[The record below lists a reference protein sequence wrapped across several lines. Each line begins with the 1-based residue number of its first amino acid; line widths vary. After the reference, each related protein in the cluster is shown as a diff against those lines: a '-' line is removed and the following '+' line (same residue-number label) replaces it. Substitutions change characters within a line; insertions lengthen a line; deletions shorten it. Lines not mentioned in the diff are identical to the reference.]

1 MIRVEN
7 VHKTF
12 VLHQQHG
19 VRLPVLAD
27 ASLTVNAGECVVLHG
42 HSGSGKST
50 LLRSISG
57 MNPIAG
63 GEILFCGEK
72 ITGLPSSLIAR
83 KGLCMV
89 PEGRQ
94 LFPELSARDNLLIGA
109 YPYRKDKARVQKNLD
124 FAYQMFPAIRKYEDR
139 MANTFSGGEQQMISI
154 ARGLMSEP
162 KLMMI
167 DEMSL
172 GLAPMI
178 IADLFKVIK
187 RLNAQGISI
196 LLVEQNAR
204 QALRIADRAYVMENG
219 RMVMEGSGKELLEN
233 EHVKVAYLGM

>member
-1 MIRVEN
+1 MLLTINNLDVTLGGLQILQD
-7 VHKTF
+7 VS
-12 VLHQQHG
+12 LH
-19 VRLPVLAD
+19 VD
-27 ASLTVNAGECVVLHG
+27 EGELVVVVG
-42 HSGSGKST
+42 ANGTGKST

-124 FAYQMFPAIRKYEDR
+124 FAYQMFPAIRRYEDR

>member
-1 MIRVEN
+1 MLLTINNLDVTLGGLQILQD
-7 VHKTF
+7 VS
-12 VLHQQHG
+12 LHVDEGELVVVVG
-19 VRLPVLAD
+19 VNG
-27 ASLTVNAGECVVLHG
+27 T
-42 HSGSGKST
+42 GKST

>member
-1 MIRVEN
+1 MLLTINNLDVTLGGLQILQD
-7 VHKTF
+7 VS
-12 VLHQQHG
+12 LH
-19 VRLPVLAD
+19 VD
-27 ASLTVNAGECVVLHG
+27 EGELVVVVG
-42 HSGSGKST
+42 ANGTGKST

-94 LFPELSARDNLLIGA
+94 LFPELSARDNLLLGA

>member
-1 MIRVEN
+1 MLLTINNLDVTLGGLQILQD
-7 VHKTF
+7 VS
-12 VLHQQHG
+12 LH
-19 VRLPVLAD
+19 VD
-27 ASLTVNAGECVVLHG
+27 EGELVVVVG
-42 HSGSGKST
+42 ANGTGKST

-219 RMVMEGSGKELLEN
+219 RMMMEGSGKELLEN

>member
-1 MIRVEN
+1 MLLTINNLDVTLGGLQILQD
-7 VHKTF
+7 VS
-12 VLHQQHG
+12 LH
-19 VRLPVLAD
+19 VD
-27 ASLTVNAGECVVLHG
+27 EGELVVVVG
-42 HSGSGKST
+42 ANGTGKST

-154 ARGLMSEP
+154 ERGLMSEP

>member
-1 MIRVEN
+1 MLLTINNLDVTLGGLQILQD
-7 VHKTF
+7 VS
-12 VLHQQHG
+12 LH
-19 VRLPVLAD
+19 VD
-27 ASLTVNAGECVVLHG
+27 EGELVVVVG
-42 HSGSGKST
+42 ANGTGKST

-124 FAYQMFPAIRKYEDR
+124 FAYQMFRAIRKYEDR
-139 MANTFSGGEQQMISI
+139 MSNTFSGGEQQMISI

>member
-1 MIRVEN
+1 MLLTINNLDVTLGGLQILQD
-7 VHKTF
+7 VS
-12 VLHQQHG
+12 LH
-19 VRLPVLAD
+19 VD
-27 ASLTVNAGECVVLHG
+27 EGELVVVVG
-42 HSGSGKST
+42 ANGTGKST

-172 GLAPMI
+172 GLAPML

>member
-1 MIRVEN
+1 MLLTINNLDVTLGGLQILQD
-7 VHKTF
+7 VS
-12 VLHQQHG
+12 LH
-19 VRLPVLAD
+19 VD
-27 ASLTVNAGECVVLHG
+27 EGELVVVVG
-42 HSGSGKST
+42 ANGTGKST

-63 GEILFCGEK
+63 GEILVCGEK

>member
-1 MIRVEN
+1 MLTINNLDVTLGGLQILQD
-7 VHKTF
+7 VS
-12 VLHQQHG
+12 LH
-19 VRLPVLAD
+19 VD
-27 ASLTVNAGECVVLHG
+27 EGELVVVVG
-42 HSGSGKST
+42 ANGTGKST

>member
-1 MIRVEN
+1 MLLTINNLDVTLGGLQILQD
-7 VHKTF
+7 VS
-12 VLHQQHG
+12 LH
-19 VRLPVLAD
+19 VD
-27 ASLTVNAGECVVLHG
+27 EGELVVVVG
-42 HSGSGKST
+42 ANGTGKST

-162 KLMMI
+162 TLMMI

-219 RMVMEGSGKELLEN
+219 RIVMEGSGKELLEN

>member
-1 MIRVEN
+1 MLLTINNLDITLGGLQILQDVS
-7 VHKTF
+7 
-12 VLHQQHG
+12 LH
-19 VRLPVLAD
+19 VD
-27 ASLTVNAGECVVLHG
+27 EGELVVVVG
-42 HSGSGKST
+42 ANGTGKST

-204 QALRIADRAYVMENG
+204 QALRIAARAYVMENG

>member
-1 MIRVEN
+1 MLLTINNLDVTLGGLQILQD
-7 VHKTF
+7 VS
-12 VLHQQHG
+12 LH
-19 VRLPVLAD
+19 VD
-27 ASLTVNAGECVVLHG
+27 EGELVVVVG
-42 HSGSGKST
+42 ANGTGKST

-187 RLNAQGISI
+187 RLNARGSASCSSSRTP
-196 LLVEQNAR
+196 AR
-204 QALRIADRAYVMENG
+204 PC
-219 RMVMEGSGKELLEN
+219 GSPTAPTSWKTAGW
-233 EHVKVAYLGM
+233 

>member
-1 MIRVEN
+1 MLLTINNLDVTLGGLQILQD
-7 VHKTF
+7 VS
-12 VLHQQHG
+12 LH
-19 VRLPVLAD
+19 VD
-27 ASLTVNAGECVVLHG
+27 EGELVVVVG
-42 HSGSGKST
+42 ANGTGKST

-187 RLNAQGISI
+187 RLNAQ
-196 LLVEQNAR
+196 QNAR

>member
-1 MIRVEN
+1 MLLTINNLDVTLGGLQILQD
-7 VHKTF
+7 VS
-12 VLHQQHG
+12 LH
-19 VRLPVLAD
+19 VD
-27 ASLTVNAGECVVLHG
+27 EGELVVVVG
-42 HSGSGKST
+42 ANGTGKST

-172 GLAPMI
+172 GLSPTSSRSSSGSTPRGSASCSSSRTPARPCGSPTAPTSWKT
-178 IADLFKVIK
+178 A
-187 RLNAQGISI
+187 GW
-196 LLVEQNAR
+196 
-204 QALRIADRAYVMENG
+204 
-219 RMVMEGSGKELLEN
+219 
-233 EHVKVAYLGM
+233 

>member
-1 MIRVEN
+1 MLLTINNLDVTLGGLQILQD
-7 VHKTF
+7 VS
-12 VLHQQHG
+12 LH
-19 VRLPVLAD
+19 VD
-27 ASLTVNAGECVVLHG
+27 EGELVVVVG
-42 HSGSGKST
+42 ANGTGKST

-83 KGLCMV
+83 KGLGMV

>member
-1 MIRVEN
+1 MLLTINNLDITLGGLQILQDVS
-7 VHKTF
+7 
-12 VLHQQHG
+12 LH
-19 VRLPVLAD
+19 VD
-27 ASLTVNAGECVVLHG
+27 EGELVVVVG
-42 HSGSGKST
+42 ANGTGKST

-196 LLVEQNAR
+196 LLVEQNTR

>member
-1 MIRVEN
+1 M
-7 VHKTF
+7 
-12 VLHQQHG
+12 VLTINNLDITLGGLQILQD
-19 VRLPVLAD
+19 V
-27 ASLTVNAGECVVLHG
+27 SLHVDEGELVVVVG
-42 HSGSGKST
+42 ANGTGKST

>member
-1 MIRVEN
+1 MLLTINNLDVTLGGLQILQD
-7 VHKTF
+7 VS
-12 VLHQQHG
+12 LH
-19 VRLPVLAD
+19 VD
-27 ASLTVNAGECVVLHG
+27 EGELVVVVG
-42 HSGSGKST
+42 ANGTGKST

-204 QALRIADRAYVMENG
+204 QALRIADRAYVC
-219 RMVMEGSGKELLEN
+219 LL
-233 EHVKVAYLGM
+233 YTSPSPRD

>member
-1 MIRVEN
+1 MLLTINNLDITLGGLQILQDVS
-7 VHKTF
+7 
-12 VLHQQHG
+12 LH
-19 VRLPVLAD
+19 VD
-27 ASLTVNAGECVVLHG
+27 EGELVVVVG
-42 HSGSGKST
+42 ANGTGKST

-83 KGLCMV
+83 KGRCMV

>member
-1 MIRVEN
+1 MLLTINNLDVTLGGLQILQD
-7 VHKTF
+7 VS
-12 VLHQQHG
+12 LH
-19 VRLPVLAD
+19 VD
-27 ASLTVNAGECVVLHG
+27 EGELVVVVG
-42 HSGSGKST
+42 ANGTGKST

-196 LLVEQNAR
+196 LRVEQNAR

>member
-1 MIRVEN
+1 
-7 VHKTF
+7 
-12 VLHQQHG
+12 
-19 VRLPVLAD
+19 
-27 ASLTVNAGECVVLHG
+27 
-42 HSGSGKST
+42 
-50 LLRSISG
+50 
-57 MNPIAG
+57 
-63 GEILFCGEK
+63 
-72 ITGLPSSLIAR
+72 
-83 KGLCMV
+83 MV

>member
-1 MIRVEN
+1 MQDVS
-7 VHKTF
+7 
-12 VLHQQHG
+12 LH
-19 VRLPVLAD
+19 VAE
-27 ASLTVNAGECVVLHG
+27 GELVVVVG
-42 HSGSGKST
+42 ANGPGKST

>member
-1 MIRVEN
+1 MLLTINNLDVTLGGLQILQD
-7 VHKTF
+7 VS
-12 VLHQQHG
+12 LH
-19 VRLPVLAD
+19 VD
-27 ASLTVNAGECVVLHG
+27 EGELVVVVG
-42 HSGSGKST
+42 ANGTGKST

-204 QALRIADRAYVMENG
+204 QALRIADRAYVMEHG

>member
-1 MIRVEN
+1 MLLTINNLDVTLGGLQILQD
-7 VHKTF
+7 VS
-12 VLHQQHG
+12 LH
-19 VRLPVLAD
+19 VD
-27 ASLTVNAGECVVLHG
+27 EGELVVVVG
-42 HSGSGKST
+42 ANGTGKST

-63 GEILFCGEK
+63 GEILFCGEH
-72 ITGLPSSLIAR
+72 TAQGWGLRCSLIAR

>member
-1 MIRVEN
+1 MLLTINNLDVTLGGLQILQD
-7 VHKTF
+7 VS
-12 VLHQQHG
+12 LH
-19 VRLPVLAD
+19 VD
-27 ASLTVNAGECVVLHG
+27 EGELVVVVG
-42 HSGSGKST
+42 ANGTGKST

-109 YPYRKDKARVQKNLD
+109 YPYRKDKARVQKNLE
-124 FAYQMFPAIRKYEDR
+124 FAYQLVPAIRIYEDR
-139 MANTFSGGEQQMISI
+139 MANPCSGGEQQMISL

>member
-1 MIRVEN
+1 MLLTINNLDVTLGGLQILQD
-7 VHKTF
+7 VS
-12 VLHQQHG
+12 LH
-19 VRLPVLAD
+19 VD
-27 ASLTVNAGECVVLHG
+27 EGELVVVVG
-42 HSGSGKST
+42 ANGTGKST

-187 RLNAQGISI
+187 RLNAQAISI

>member
-1 MIRVEN
+1 MLLTINNLDV
-7 VHKTF
+7 TLG
-12 VLHQQHG
+12 VLQILQD
-19 VRLPVLAD
+19 V
-27 ASLTVNAGECVVLHG
+27 SLHVDEGELVVVVG
-42 HSGSGKST
+42 ANGTGKST